1 MIQLVYKQLHKQLY
15 NYNKTNFI
23 KNKDVPVCINCIY
36 FIKPPH
42 NDMELGKCAQFGE
55 KNVITG
61 DITYMHTSICRE
73 YKIYCG
79 KNGKYHKK
87 IE

>member
-1 MIQLVYKQLHKQLY
+1 MIQLVYKQLYKQLY

-23 KNKDVPVCINCIY
+23 KNKDVHVCINCMY
-36 FIKPPH
+36 FIKPSH
-42 NDMELGKCAQFGE
+42 NNMEFGKCAQFGE

-61 DITYMHTSICRE
+61 DITYMHVTTCRS
-73 YKIYCG
+73 YNIYCG
-79 KNGKYHKK
+79 NSGKYHKK